1 MRTVELTL
9 TTKRDG
15 EVRLAATANAGG
27 ELVALVDATTGEP
40 AWEYA
45 RELQLAGLI
54 EFSRTGTGLDFGQP
68 VYKVP
73 RKRKEFAFA

>member
-9 TTKRDG
+9 TTKRNG
-15 EVRLAATANAGG
+15 EVKISATTDAGG

-45 RELQLAGLI
+45 VELQRAGLI
-54 EFSRTGTGLDFGQP
+54 EFSRTGTGMDYGQP

-73 RKRKEFAFA
+73 RKRKEVAFA